1 MKVVDI
7 ADEIFREL
15 GQPTDLSIP
24 TISFWVRT
32 NVGNLNNRIN
42 TTYIVN
48 SITLEILDSDSV
60 EIGLNESA
68 ILKKMYMVHHYDVKF
83 RGVLGASSYDL
94 VTLVKDK
101 QNTVRKVN
109 RNDIAKSFLQAK
121 KDAIEELERLSV
133 SYISGQATPIQV
145 AGDDT
150 IEGTYPSGGTGSS
163 SSTRSGLS

>member
-15 GQPTDLSIP
+15 GSPTDLSIP
-24 TISFWVRT
+24 AIGFWVRT
-32 NVGNLNNRIN
+32 NVGNLNNRIK
-42 TTYIVN
+42 TTYLVD
-48 SITLEILDSDSV
+48 SSTLEINDADAV
-60 EIGLNESA
+60 EIGLNEGA
-68 ILKKMYMVHHYDVKF
+68 ILKKMYSVHHYDVKF

-94 VTLVKDK
+94 VTMVKDR
-101 QNTVRKVN
+101 QSTVKKVN

-121 KDAIEELERLSV
+121 RDAIEELEKLTV

-150 IEGTYPSGGTGSS
+150 VDGASGGGSS
-163 SSTRSGLS
+163 TSVRSGL